1 MKTKTQNEEDIIYY
15 FFFLKKKVLSVKTII
30 SLFGFLLP
38 CDIGIVCLYMTAFFF
53 F

>member
-1 MKTKTQNEEDIIYY
+1 MKTKTQNEEDIIYL
-15 FFFLKKKVLSVKTII
+15 FIFKKKVLSVKTII
-30 SLFGFLLP
+30 LLFGFLLP